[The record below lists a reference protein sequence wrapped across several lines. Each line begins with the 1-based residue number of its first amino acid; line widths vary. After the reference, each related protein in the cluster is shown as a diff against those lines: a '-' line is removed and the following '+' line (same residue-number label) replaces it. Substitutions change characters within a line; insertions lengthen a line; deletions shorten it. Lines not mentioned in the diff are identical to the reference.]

1 MITRMILKGT
11 ISDQPDQEII
21 ILTQSLFIPKI
32 LTKLLLGSSRNLM
45 IQTRLRNRITV
56 RYLFWKNM
64 KKDFAPLNLKDNL
77 FALLGSQVQNAEPD
91 DSILKIRSS
100 LSALSCSRS
109 TGEAEE
115 SVFLDN
121 SKLIDESLKSL
132 SEKEPDSSEEVES
145 ETSDVIGS
153 EHSEEPL
160 FESTKELITAEA
172 NRLIHLNLENPYFL
186 LRFFKLAQKVRSDYQ
201 RQKLLI
207 AMETMTSSEYSQFL
221 KTKSHKQE
229 TKSEDEESSSD
240 S

>member
-1 MITRMILKGT
+1 MY
-11 ISDQPDQEII
+11 S
-21 ILTQSLFIPKI
+21 
-32 LTKLLLGSSRNLM
+32 LM